1 MINGHPK
8 GLMVIYI
15 HVNYPESS
23 VLVEPTEE
31 PPPLANGKP
40 IFARPLRVFADA
52 SPEGTFP

>member
-1 MINGHPK
+1 
-8 GLMVIYI
+8 MVIYI